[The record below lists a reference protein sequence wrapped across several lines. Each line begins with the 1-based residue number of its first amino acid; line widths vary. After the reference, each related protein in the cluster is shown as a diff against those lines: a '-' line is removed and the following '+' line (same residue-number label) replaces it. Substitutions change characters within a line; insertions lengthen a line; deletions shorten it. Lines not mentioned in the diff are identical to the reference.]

1 VDITERKQLEEQF
14 MQAQK
19 MEAFG
24 RLAGGVAHDFNNL
37 LTVILGYCE
46 LGLQSLEPQ
55 EPLREH
61 IEEIHKAGERAA
73 GLTRRLLAFSRQQAL
88 APQVLDLNTLVANL
102 DKLLRRLIGE
112 DIELVTI
119 QSPGLGTVKADPG
132 QLEQV
137 IMNLVVNAR
146 DAMPQG
152 GKLIIETANADL
164 DEAYAGRHVTVKPGP
179 YVTLAVSDTGTGM
192 DAGVLAH
199 IFEPFFTTKERGKG
213 TGLGLA
219 TVYGMVKQ
227 SGGNVWAYSEPG
239 RGTTF
244 KIYLPRLKEIALEP
258 SPLITC
264 IPLAQGSETILVVED
279 EEEVRALV
287 RGILQGRGYS
297 VLEASRPSEALATC
311 QHHKGPIHLLLT
323 DVVMPEMSGPEL
335 AQRFKGFHS
344 DARVLYMSGYT
355 GDAIVH
361 FGILDSANPFVQ
373 KPFTTDAFAQ
383 KVREVLDATP
393 NPQP

>member
-1 VDITERKQLEEQF
+1 
-14 MQAQK
+14 
-19 MEAFG
+19 
-24 RLAGGVAHDFNNL
+24 VAHDFNNL

-46 LGLQSLEPQ
+46 LGLESLGPH

-73 GLTRRLLAFSRQQAL
+73 GLTRRLLAFSRQQAM

-119 QSPGLGTVKADPG
+119 QRPELGTVKADPG

-164 DEAYAGRHVTVKPGP
+164 DEAYASRHVTVKPGR

-199 IFEPFFTTKERGKG
+199 IFEPFFTTKERDKG

-227 SGGNVWAYSEPG
+227 NGGNVWAYSEPG
-239 RGTTF
+239 RGTTL
-244 KIYLPRLKEIALEP
+244 KIYLPRLEEIALTP
-258 SPLITC
+258 SPLITRST
-264 IPLAQGSETILVVED
+264 LAQGSETILVVED

-287 RGILQGRGYS
+287 RGILQARGYA

-311 QHHKGPIHLLLT
+311 KHHEGPIHLLLT

-335 AQRFKGFHS
+335 AERFQGYRGE
-344 DARVLYMSGYT
+344 ARVLYMSGYT

-373 KPFTTDAFAQ
+373 KPFTTDALAQ